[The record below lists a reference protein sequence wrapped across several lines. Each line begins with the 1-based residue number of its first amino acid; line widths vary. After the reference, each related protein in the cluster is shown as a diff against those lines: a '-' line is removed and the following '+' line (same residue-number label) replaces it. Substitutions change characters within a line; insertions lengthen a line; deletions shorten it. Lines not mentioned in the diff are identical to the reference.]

1 MGCGNRSLALL
12 LLCLLFPVMAYASEP
27 ARWTGTEGR
36 LELEG
41 YTHSWV
47 DKQGKATLD
56 DVLAVE
62 EDQWR
67 AESPPAISHGYVDSP
82 YWFRVS
88 ITNPTE
94 KHLTPYFEIGYPVLR
109 HIEFY
114 RIRDDAPANKLQLGN
129 ERPFDERPL
138 EHRNFVVPLELAPK
152 ETLTIYMRVT
162 TGSSM
167 QLPLTLWDPEAFQ
180 VYEQSDLLFQ
190 GIYYGIAVAMILY
203 HCFVFIALRERAFFY
218 YLGYI
223 IAMPLFLATLGGLAY
238 QFLWP
243 QATWWNNQ
251 LMMIFLHFVVIF
263 GSFFTLR
270 FLSIS
275 RQSHPIIHG
284 CILATAGAAAI
295 LALAALVIPFA
306 DIVLP
311 SILVSFIA
319 CSLML
324 IVGVVRLLEGDHA
337 ARYYTLAWCFMLFGG
352 IVLALNKLALVP
364 NNVFTQNAVQVGSA
378 LGVILL
384 SIAIAD
390 RLNKEKQSAM
400 EAQAMALREEQN
412 ARLAQAETLKVQ
424 EEANTRLEE
433 RVRER
438 TEELEAA
445 NAKLLE
451 FSATD
456 ALTGLWNRGY
466 FEEAF
471 RTYCVEAFRYQ
482 QPLALLVMDIDHF
495 KAFND
500 TYGHLVG
507 DQCLRVVAD
516 TMASVVTRSPDLLA
530 RYGGEEFVAVL
541 PDTTTEGA
549 QCVAERIRK
558 KMANAPFQVSDERIT
573 VTLSIGV
580 TSRIPKSADMSQQ
593 LFEEADSALYQAKRA
608 DRNQVVVFNPRGSEP
623 G

>member
-1 MGCGNRSLALL
+1 MSHKYRLLAMLW
-12 LLCLLFPVMAYASEP
+12 LCLAVLPAFGAEP
-27 ARWTGTEGR
+27 AHWRGTEGS

-41 YTHSWV
+41 YTYSWV
-47 DKQGKATLD
+47 DRGGDASLD
-56 DVLAVE
+56 EVMGLAD
-62 EDQWR
+62 DQWR
-67 AESPPAISHGYVDSP
+67 AESPPAISHGYVDHP
-82 YWFRVS
+82 YWFR
-88 ITNPTE
+88 IALKNPTE
-94 KHLTPYFEIGYPVLR
+94 QRLRPYFEIGYPVLR

-114 RIRDDAPANKLQLGN
+114 RIHDHAPMEKLLLGN
-129 ERPFDERPL
+129 ERPFEERPL
-138 EHRNFVVPLELAPK
+138 EHRNFIVPLELAPG

-167 QLPLTLWDPEAFQ
+167 QLPLTLWAPEAFQ

-203 HCFVFIALRERAFFY
+203 HCFVFIALRERAFLY

-223 IAMPLFLATLGGLAY
+223 TAMPLFLATLGGLSY
-238 QFLWP
+238 QYLWP

-251 LMMIFLHFVVIF
+251 LLMIFLHAVVIF
-263 GSFFTLR
+263 GSFFTVR
-270 FLSIS
+270 FLSIG
-275 RQSHPIIHG
+275 RHSHPIIHG
-284 CILATAGAAAI
+284 TILTVAGVAALI
-295 LALAALVIPFA
+295 VLAALVIPFA
-306 DIVLP
+306 HIVLP
-311 SILVSFIA
+311 SILLAFIA

-324 IVGVVRLLEGDHA
+324 TVGVVRLLEGDFA

-390 RLNKEKQSAM
+390 RLNKEKQTAL
-400 EAQAMALREEQN
+400 EAQQMALREEKN
-412 ARLAQAETLKVQ
+412 ARLAQAETLKIQ
-424 EEANTRLEE
+424 EEANTKLEE

-438 TEELEAA
+438 TEELETA
-445 NAKLLE
+445 NAKLRE
-451 FSATD
+451 FSTTD
-456 ALTGLWNRGY
+456 SLTGLKTRGY

-471 RTYCVEAFRYQ
+471 MTYCVEAFRYQ
-482 QPLALLVMDIDHF
+482 QSLSLLVMDIDHF
-495 KAFND
+495 KSFND

-507 DQCLRVVAD
+507 DQCLRVVAE

-541 PDTTTEGA
+541 PDTTAEGA
-549 QCVAERIRK
+549 RCVAERIRK
-558 KMANAPFQVSDERIT
+558 KMASAPFQVSDERIT

-580 TSRIPKSADMSQQ
+580 TSRIPGNADMSQQ
-593 LFEEADSALYQAKRA
+593 LFEEADRALYQAKRA
-608 DRNQVVVFNPRGSEP
+608 DRNQVVVFDPEGSEP
-623 G
+623 A

>member
-1 MGCGNRSLALL
+1 MSRKYRSLVLL
-12 LLCLLFPVMAYASEP
+12 WLCLCVPTLAWGAEP
-27 ARWTGTEGR
+27 AQWTGAEGS

-41 YTHSWV
+41 HTHSWV
-47 DKQGKATLD
+47 DEQGNATLD
-56 DVLAVE
+56 HVRAID

-67 AESPPAISHGYVDSP
+67 GESPPAISHGYVDHP
-82 YWFRVS
+82 YWFRVTL
-88 ITNPTE
+88 TNPTD

-114 RIRDDAPANKLQLGN
+114 QVRENVPVDRLMMGN
-129 ERPFDERPL
+129 ERPFPERPL
-138 EHRNFVVPLELAPK
+138 EHRNFIVPIEMPPG
-152 ETLTIYMRVT
+152 ETLTVYLRVI

-167 QLPLTLWDPEAFQ
+167 QLPLTLWEPEAFQ

-223 IAMPLFLATLGGLAY
+223 AAMPLFLATLGGLSY
-238 QFLWP
+238 QYLWP

-251 LMMIFLHFVVIF
+251 LMLIFLHAVVIF
-263 GSFFTLR
+263 GSFFTVR
-270 FLSIS
+270 FLSIG
-275 RQSHPIIHG
+275 RHSHPIIHG
-284 CILATAGAAAI
+284 TILAVAGAAALI
-295 LALAALVIPFA
+295 ILAALAVPFA
-306 DIVLP
+306 NIILP
-311 SILVSFIA
+311 SILLAFIA

-324 IVGVVRLLEGDHA
+324 IVGIIRMVEGDIP

-390 RLNKEKQSAM
+390 RLNKEKQAAL
-400 EAQAMALREEQN
+400 EAQQMALREETN
-412 ARLAQAETLKVQ
+412 ARLAQTETLRVQ
-424 EEANTRLEE
+424 EQANTQLEE

-445 NAKLLE
+445 NAKLRE

-456 ALTGLWNRGY
+456 ALTGLRNRGY

-471 RTYCVEAFRYQ
+471 RTYCVEAFRYH
-482 QPLALLVMDIDHF
+482 QPLSLLVMDIDHF
-495 KAFND
+495 KDFND

-507 DQCLRVVAD
+507 DECLKVVSD
-516 TMASVVTRSPDLLA
+516 TIAGVITRAPDLLA

-541 PDTTTEGA
+541 PDTTAEGA
-549 QCVAERIRK
+549 RCVAERIRRK
-558 KMANAPFQVSDERIT
+558 IADAPFQVSEERVTIT
-573 VTLSIGV
+573 MSIGV
-580 TSRIPKSADMSQQ
+580 ASRIPAHAEMSQQ
-593 LFEEADSALYQAKRA
+593 LFEEADTALYRAKKA
-608 DRNQVVVFNPRGSEP
+608 GRNQVVLFDPRGTSP
-623 G
+623 A